1 MKNFLYLILFIS
13 TIIIGKSQ
21 SVPVPGEAQSQPIAL
36 TNATI
41 HIGNGSVLENA
52 SILFENGK
60 IANIGSSIT
69 MPNQVKQYDCSGKH
83 IYPGLIAMDTRIGIN
98 EVEALRQTRDFR
110 EVGRLNPNV
119 RTIIAYN
126 TDSWVTPTV
135 RTNGILIAQVAPEGG
150 SISGTSSVVQLDAW
164 NWEDASYLT
173 DDALYLN
180 WPTSFRFNG
189 WWAEPGDVQKVDNYT
204 KQLTEL
210 KTYFDQAKSYFDQKS
225 GAPNL
230 RFEGM
235 KGLFDGSK
243 QLFIRADE
251 AREIISGVRFA
262 QDYGIT
268 PVIVGGRESVAVADF
283 LVENDVPVVLGALH
297 RTPDFQDEGLFNPF
311 EIPKQLSDAGVRF
324 ALTYADYWQVRNLPF
339 QAGQAVAFGLDH
351 EDALSSITLEA
362 AKILGIDEKT
372 GSLEVGKDAN
382 IVVSEGDL
390 LDMMTNKVTMAYIQ
404 GRSVDLGN
412 KQKDLYI
419 KFSDKLGH
427 DYDKP

>member
-1 MKNFLYLILFIS
+1 M
-13 TIIIGKSQ
+13 GMSQ
-21 SVPVPGEAQSQPIAL
+21 TVPVPGKAQSQPLSL

-41 HIGNGSVLENA
+41 HIGNGTIIENGTV
-52 SILFENGK
+52 IFENGK
-60 IANIGSSIT
+60 ITSVGTNIALPANGE
-69 MPNQVKQYDCSGKH
+69 QYDCSGKH

-135 RTNGILIAQVAPEGG
+135 RSNGILIAQVAPEGG
-150 SISGTSSVVQLDAW
+150 SISGTSSIVQLDAW
-164 NWEDASYLT
+164 NWEDASYHT

-180 WPTSFRFNG
+180 WPTAFRFTG
-189 WWAEPGDVQKVDNYT
+189 WWAEPGGVEKVDNYT
-204 KQLTEL
+204 KQLNEL
-210 KTYFDQAKSYFDQKS
+210 KAYFDQAQSYYQSTPDQE
-225 GAPNL
+225 NL

-243 QLFIRADE
+243 KLFIRADE
-251 AREIISGVRFA
+251 AREIISAVGFA

-268 PVIVGGRESVAVADF
+268 PVIKGGREAPVVADF
-283 LVENDVPVVLGALH
+283 LVENNVPVVLDALH
-297 RTPDFQDEGLFNPF
+297 RTPDFQDEGVFNPF
-311 EIPKQLSDAGVRF
+311 EIPKQLSDAGVTF

-339 QAGQAVAFGLDH
+339 QAGQAVGFGLDH
-351 EDALSSITLEA
+351 EDALTSITLDA
-362 AKILGIDEKT
+362 AKILGIEDKT

-382 IVVSEGDL
+382 IVVSDGDL
-390 LDMMTNKVTMAYIQ
+390 LDMMSNNVIMAFIQ
-404 GRSVDLGN
+404 GRNVDLGN

-419 KFSDKLGH
+419 KFSDKFGH
-427 DYDKP
+427 DYPKP